1 MAKRFLVVGAGFSGA
16 VVAHCLATR
25 MGRPVAV
32 IDEREHIAGNC
43 HTARD
48 AATGVMLHLYGPHI
62 FHTNHRDVWQ
72 FVNSLATFR
81 PYIHRIKA
89 INRHGVFTLPINLH
103 TINQFF
109 GTTFGPSEA
118 EAFIR
123 GRADRSI
130 EVPQNFEEQALR
142 MIGRDLYE
150 AFFRGY
156 TKKQWGRDPR
166 NIPASVLQR
175 LPLRFSYD
183 DNYYNSMFQGI
194 PEEGYTAII
203 ARLLDHPA
211 ITVELGRKFHRA
223 DPYGAAHV
231 FYTGPIDG
239 YFGNVLGGLS
249 YRTVTFERIEAEGDY
264 QGAAQVNY
272 TEENIPWTRITEH
285 KHFRPWETH
294 EKTVAFKEYSKETE
308 PSDIPYY
315 PVRSPQDKALL
326 QRYYQLAER
335 EQGVSFLGRLATY
348 RYLDMD
354 TVIKEALD
362 FSHLAVAA
370 IRNGEVPPKF
380 SFNPYA

>member
-1 MAKRFLVVGAGFSGA
+1 MAKQFLVVGAGFSGT

-25 MGRPVAV
+25 MGSPVVV

-62 FHTNHRDVWQ
+62 FHTDHHDVWQ

-89 INRHGVFTLPINLH
+89 INRRGVFPLPINLH

-109 GTTFGPSEA
+109 GTAFNPLEA

-123 GRADRSI
+123 ARADRSI
-130 EVPQNFEEQALR
+130 TAPRNFEEQALR

-166 NIPASVLQR
+166 DIPASVLQR
-175 LPLRFSYD
+175 LPLRFHDD
-183 DNYYNSMFQGI
+183 DNYYNSAYQGI
-194 PEEGYTAII
+194 PEEGYTALI
-203 ARLLDHPA
+203 ARLLDHPS
-211 ITVELGRKFHRA
+211 ITVELGRKFHRT
-223 DPYGAAHV
+223 DPHGAAHV

-239 YFGNVLGGLS
+239 YFDDVLGRLS
-249 YRTVTFERIEAEGDY
+249 YRTVTFERIDAEGDY

-272 TEENIPWTRITEH
+272 TEEDIPWTRITEH
-285 KHFRPWETH
+285 KHLRPWETH

-308 PSDIPYY
+308 PSDIPSY
-315 PVRSPQDKALL
+315 PVRSPQDKVLL
-326 QRYYQLAER
+326 ARYYQLAGQ

-354 TVIKEALD
+354 TVIKEALG
-362 FSHLAVAA
+362 FSHLAVTAM
-370 IRNGEVPPKF
+370 RNGEVPPKF
-380 SFNPYA
+380 SCN